1 MDGKE
6 KYYTCNT
13 RWMGKKSII
22 HVTLDGWEEKKSI
35 IHVTLDGWERK
46 VLYM

>member
-6 KYYTCNT
+6 KYYTCNS

-22 HVTLDGWEEKKSI
+22 HVLDG
-35 IHVTLDGWERK
+35 HVTLDGWERK

>member
-6 KYYTCNT
+6 KYYTLDGTCNT
-13 RWMGKKSII
+13 RWKG
-22 HVTLDGWEEKKSI
+22 KKSI

>member
-13 RWMGKKSII
+13 R
-22 HVTLDGWEEKKSI
+22 DI

>member
-6 KYYTCNT
+6 KYYTCNIDGWERKVLYT
-13 RWMGKKSII
+13 RWMG
-22 HVTLDGWEEKKSI
+22 KKSI

>member
-1 MDGKE
+1 MEMDGKE

-22 HVTLDGWEEKKSI
+22 HVTLDGWE
-35 IHVTLDGWERK
+35 RK

>member
-22 HVTLDGWEEKKSI
+22 HVTLDGK
-35 IHVTLDGWERK
+35 RK

>member
-1 MDGKE
+1 MEKE

-22 HVTLDGWEEKKSI
+22 HVTLDGWE
-35 IHVTLDGWERK
+35 RK

>member
-22 HVTLDGWEEKKSI
+22 HVTDRWMGKKSI

>member
-13 RWMGKKSII
+13 RWERKVLYMG
-22 HVTLDGWEEKKSI
+22 KKSI